1 MWGKAMVL
9 SLLIRSSTSK
19 VEEHPLVTLMH
30 HLDHLVWTVPTTMHE
45 ERDQT
50 TEIVIEVDK
59 KTTNELTITEMTIE
73 EVTTRSHSLMVN
85 NRLGHQPMARGNR
98 TLKNSLRVETSTSP
112 RNKETITR
120 EALLSLVNVRSKVI
134 IARLLLLQRCS
145 LVVLTTVWLRMT
157 SGNISRPILEQWRQL
172 KLFEMQT
179 LVRVRASD
187 S

>member
-1 MWGKAMVL
+1 
-9 SLLIRSSTSK
+9 
-19 VEEHPLVTLMH
+19 
-30 HLDHLVWTVPTTMHE
+30 MHE

-73 EVTTRSHSLMVN
+73 EVTTRSYSLMVN

-145 LVVLTTVWLRMT
+145 LVVLTTV
-157 SGNISRPILEQWRQL
+157 
-172 KLFEMQT
+172 
-179 LVRVRASD
+179 
-187 S
+187 